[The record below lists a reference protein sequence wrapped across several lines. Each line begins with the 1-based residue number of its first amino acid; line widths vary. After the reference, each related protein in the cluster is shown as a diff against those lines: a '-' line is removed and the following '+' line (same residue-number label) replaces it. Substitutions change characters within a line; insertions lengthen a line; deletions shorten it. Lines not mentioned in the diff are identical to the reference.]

1 MAFSFPILRG
11 FFRPSSCLWGD
22 LPPLI
27 PPTLFFF
34 HQYICF
40 LLFSRLTL
48 FGRAGRP
55 KGGGGKRLNASLPEP
70 GPDILVF
77 DDDELIR
84 QQIERLYIRSGY
96 AVSPVATAEDALERL
111 ETGDIDLVVTDIQ
124 LPGLSGVEL
133 TEPKVAVIPAGPYV
147 FLQLGR
153 ASGE

>member
-1 MAFSFPILRG
+1 ML
-11 FFRPSSCLWGD
+11 GD
-22 LPPLI
+22 EK
-27 PPTLFFF
+27 
-34 HQYICF
+34 
-40 LLFSRLTL
+40 
-48 FGRAGRP
+48 A
-55 KGGGGKRLNASLPEP
+55 GGGKAVESSRPEP
-70 GPDILVF
+70 GPHILVV

-84 QQIERLYIRSGY
+84 HQIERLYIRSGY